1 MEITDVK
8 VIPVDDEKLKAFV
21 SIVFDHCF
29 VVTDIKVINGP
40 KGLFVSMPS
49 KKRKDG
55 TFKDIAHPLN
65 NQMRQYLEDKVLGVY
80 KQQVSSAGA
89 VGAPGPSTG
98 AGRRGRRQGGL
109 RGVAPPRVGA
119 WPSGKARGF
128 GPRIEGSNPSAPAN
142 PRQRERPAM
151 RRELKIFTGSAHP
164 ALGESIARHLGVP
177 IGRAHLARFSD
188 GEVWFQSHD
197 NVRGADVF
205 VVQPTCAPVNENLME
220 LLLMLDAFKRSSASR
235 LTAVLPY
242 YGYGRQDR
250 KDKPRVPITAK
261 LVADLLSTAGTDRVL
276 TVDLHAAQIQGFFDI
291 PVDHLFAA
299 AVIIE
304 HVQKMGLEDIVVVSP
319 DAGGVERARAYA
331 KRLDARLAIVDK
343 RRDQP
348 NVAEVH
354 HVIGD
359 VEGRT
364 ALIVDDIVDTA
375 GTLTKVAEAIK
386 TAGAREVFAS
396 CSHPVLS
403 GHAIERIEKSP
414 LSKLIVTDSLP
425 LAKEK
430 LAGGKIEVLSIA
442 ELLGRAIKNIHEE
455 TSVTSLFV

>member
-1 MEITDVK
+1 
-8 VIPVDDEKLKAFV
+8 
-21 SIVFDHCF
+21 
-29 VVTDIKVINGP
+29 
-40 KGLFVSMPS
+40 
-49 KKRKDG
+49 
-55 TFKDIAHPLN
+55 
-65 NQMRQYLEDKVLGVY
+65 
-80 KQQVSSAGA
+80 
-89 VGAPGPSTG
+89 
-98 AGRRGRRQGGL
+98 
-109 RGVAPPRVGA
+109 
-119 WPSGKARGF
+119 
-128 GPRIEGSNPSAPAN
+128 
-142 PRQRERPAM
+142 M
-151 RRELKIFTGSAHP
+151 RRELRIFTGSAHP
-164 ALGESIARHLGVP
+164 ALGEAIARHLGVP

-188 GEVWFQSHD
+188 GEVWFQIHD

-220 LLLMLDAFKRSSASR
+220 LLLMLDAFNRSSASR
-235 LTAVLPY
+235 LTTVLSY

-250 KDKPRVPITAK
+250 KDKPRVPISAK

-299 AVIIE
+299 PVFIE
-304 HVQKMGLEDIVVVSP
+304 HVQKMALEDVVVVSP

-354 HVIGD
+354 NVIGD

-386 TAGAREVFAS
+386 AAGAREVLAC
-396 CSHPVLS
+396 CSHAVLS

-414 LSKLIVTDSLP
+414 LSKLIVTDSMP
-425 LAKEK
+425 LGKEK
-430 LAGGKIEVLSIA
+430 LASGKIVVLTIA
-442 ELLGRAIKNIHEE
+442 ELLARAIKNIHEE